1 MCVLQSAAPDSIAT
15 GGKSAFLIL
24 TPAFLVAYMTLANCC
39 SDTKKRPRTCA
50 FIMLG
55 RLRDAVADVRD
66 AGSNA
71 TRWLGIDELAQ
82 AAAYAGSGNERW
94 RVVGARKAVAEEPEL
109 ECNAAAVECSIS
121 AAVRGHAALQALE
134 QFAAARQ
141 ASHAR
146 GEWSS
151 AAAPLADAATARP
164 RRWPLTPEEDRRL
177 DETSAAVWKSTSAR
191 WRGVP
196 EI

>member
-1 MCVLQSAAPDSIAT
+1 MGRGWRTGGELEATRRSEFDLDSFDASALSIHKLQS
-15 GGKSAFLIL
+15 
-24 TPAFLVAYMTLANCC
+24 YY
-39 SDTKKRPRTCA
+39 
-50 FIMLG
+50 IMLG

-71 TRWLGIDELAQ
+71 TRWLGIDE
-82 AAAYAGSGNERW
+82 AAAYMGSGNERW
-94 RVVGARKAVAEEPEL
+94 RVVGARSAVAEEPEL
-109 ECNAAAVECSIS
+109 ECNARAVECSIS
-121 AAVRGHAALQALE
+121 GAVRGHAALQALE

>member
-1 MCVLQSAAPDSIAT
+1 MFCKPRAAPDSMPKARQT
-15 GGKSAFLIL
+15 QTRPWVEL
-24 TPAFLVAYMTLANCC
+24 LVAYMTLAK
-39 SDTKKRPRTCA
+39 SAAPTKQKPQACV

-94 RVVGARKAVAEEPEL
+94 RIVGARKAVAEEPEL

-121 AAVRGHAALQALE
+121 GGVRGHAALQALRGTSPRR
-134 QFAAARQ
+134 ARHRTPE
-141 ASHAR
+141 AS
-146 GEWSS
+146 G
-151 AAAPLADAATARP
+151 RP
-164 RRWPLTPEEDRRL
+164 RLRHSRTPRR
-177 DETSAAVWKSTSAR
+177 
-191 WRGVP
+191 RGRGAGR
-196 EI
+196 

>member
-1 MCVLQSAAPDSIAT
+1 
-15 GGKSAFLIL
+15 
-24 TPAFLVAYMTLANCC
+24 
-39 SDTKKRPRTCA
+39 
-50 FIMLG
+50 MLG

-71 TRWLGIDELAQ
+71 TRWLGIDE
-82 AAAYAGSGNERW
+82 AAAYMGSGNEKW
-94 RVVGARKAVAEEPEL
+94 RIVGARNAVAEEPEL

-121 AAVRGHAALQALE
+121 GAVRGHAALQALE

-164 RRWPLTPEEDRRL
+164 RRSTRASAPPPSRPRPWARRAAARAPAARAHAQFYA
-177 DETSAAVWKSTSAR
+177 TNSAPRRAHRHWTLVR
-191 WRGVP
+191 VGRLPYRGLKAQS
-196 EI
+196 

>member
-1 MCVLQSAAPDSIAT
+1 
-15 GGKSAFLIL
+15 
-24 TPAFLVAYMTLANCC
+24 
-39 SDTKKRPRTCA
+39 
-50 FIMLG
+50 MLG

-94 RVVGARKAVAEEPEL
+94 RIVGARKAVADEPEL

-121 AAVRGHAALQALE
+121 GAVRGHAALQALE

-151 AAAPLADAATARP
+151 AAAPLADAATARDARQQRTRVGTRGSAINYALRDRRSFWRYVRVGKPRKGKPVVP
-164 RRWPLTPEEDRRL
+164 RRRIRTPPY
-177 DETSAAVWKSTSAR
+177 A
-191 WRGVP
+191 
-196 EI
+196 

>member
-1 MCVLQSAAPDSIAT
+1 
-15 GGKSAFLIL
+15 
-24 TPAFLVAYMTLANCC
+24 MTLANGC
-39 SDTKKRPRTCA
+39 SELRHKKKPQACA

-71 TRWLGIDELAQ
+71 TRWLGIDE
-82 AAAYAGSGNERW
+82 AAAYMGSGNEKW
-94 RVVGARKAVAEEPEL
+94 RIVGARNAVAEEPEL

-121 AAVRGHAALQALE
+121 GAVRGHAALQALE
-134 QFAAARQ
+134 QFAASRQ

-164 RRWPLTPEEDRRL
+164 RRWPLTPDEDHGL
-177 DETSAAVWKSTSAR
+177 DEPAVDGVDSALSALAA
-191 WRGVP
+191 
-196 EI
+196 

>member
-1 MCVLQSAAPDSIAT
+1 MPKARRPDATLGRIAS
-15 GGKSAFLIL
+15 GLHDASNRLLRHKKSPKA
-24 TPAFLVAYMTLANCC
+24 
-39 SDTKKRPRTCA
+39 CA

-94 RVVGARKAVAEEPEL
+94 RIVGARKAVAEEPEL

-121 AAVRGHAALQALE
+121 GAVRGHAALQALE
-134 QFAAARQ
+134 HFAAARQ

-164 RRWPLTPEEDRRL
+164 RRWPLTPDEDRRL
-177 DETSAAVWKSTSAR
+177 DEPAAD
-191 WRGVP
+191 GVDLSL
-196 EI
+196 IHI

>member
-1 MCVLQSAAPDSIAT
+1 
-15 GGKSAFLIL
+15 
-24 TPAFLVAYMTLANCC
+24 
-39 SDTKKRPRTCA
+39 
-50 FIMLG
+50 MLG

-71 TRWLGIDELAQ
+71 TRWLGIDE
-82 AAAYAGSGNERW
+82 AAAYMGSGNEKW
-94 RVVGARKAVAEEPEL
+94 RIVGARNAVAEEPEL
-109 ECNAAAVECSIS
+109 ECNARAVECSIS
-121 AAVRGHAALQALE
+121 GAVRGHAALQALE

-151 AAAPLADAATARP
+151 AAAPLADAATSRP
-164 RRWPLTPEEDRRL
+164 RRWPLTPDEDRRL

-191 WRGVP
+191 WRGAP